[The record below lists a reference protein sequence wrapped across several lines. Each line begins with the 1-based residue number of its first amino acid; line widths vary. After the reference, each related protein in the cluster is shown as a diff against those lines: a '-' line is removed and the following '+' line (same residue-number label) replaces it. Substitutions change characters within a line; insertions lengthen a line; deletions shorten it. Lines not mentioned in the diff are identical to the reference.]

1 MKVCFPVKNTQS
13 LESEVYGHFGSAPVF
28 IVVDTATQVTT
39 TIYNADQHH
48 AHGMCSPLSA
58 VGGHEIDCV
67 IVGGIGG
74 GALMKLGQA
83 GIKVYKAMGLTVR
96 DNLDLLTA
104 GRLSVFQPG
113 HVCAGHSHG
122 EECAHH

>member
-28 IVVDTATQVTT
+28 ILVDTATQETT
-39 TIYNADQHH
+39 AISNADQNH
-48 AHGMCSPLSA
+48 AHGMCSPLRA
-58 VGGHEIDCV
+58 LGGHEIDCV

-96 DNLDLLTA
+96 DNLELLTA
-104 GRLSVFQPG
+104 GRLSMFQPG
-113 HVCAGHSHG
+113 NTCAGHSKG
-122 EECAHH
+122 GGCSHH